1 MEDLVGKEIW
11 QVIAPSLEGWD
22 RKIDFWKIGSEG
34 IKYFKILREDWNGRN
49 FARTKKIPENYF
61 KWNYI
66 MNNILNAS
74 MIMEKD
80 AIRNCPNGFLL
91 FSCEDF
97 SLRYREREKRM
108 DKGLR
113 NEAGK
118 DRGKVFQDKR
128 VSGRLPCPLISP
140 NAKKRVFQQIR
151 F

>member
-1 MEDLVGKEIW
+1 
-11 QVIAPSLEGWD
+11 
-22 RKIDFWKIGSEG
+22 
-34 IKYFKILREDWNGRN
+34 
-49 FARTKKIPENYF
+49 
-61 KWNYI
+61 

>member
-91 FSCEDF
+91 FSCDIFRFDIE
-97 SLRYREREKRM
+97 RERETN
-108 DKGLR
+108 G
-113 NEAGK
+113 
-118 DRGKVFQDKR
+118 
-128 VSGRLPCPLISP
+128 
-140 NAKKRVFQQIR
+140 
-151 F
+151 